1 VPTTR
6 FPGFKEAHEELMKD
20 VQCTWE
26 VEERGGGGGGRA
38 GKMCYQ
44 DLDYRWINGELTY
57 FNGVCCVRAC
67 VRYR

>member
-1 VPTTR
+1 M
-6 FPGFKEAHEELMKD
+6 MKD

-38 GKMCYQ
+38 GKMCYR

-57 FNGVCCVRAC
+57 LTGVCCVRAC